1 MLTLLSD
8 LPIAGEPSPV
18 AAFAR
23 TRSASLPMLP
33 ADRKEED

>member
-1 MLTLLSD
+1 MLALLSD

-23 TRSASLPMLP
+23 TRSASSPMLP
-33 ADRKEED
+33 ADRKED